1 MGEAVNADFLFDGL
15 GLVGCDC
22 FSKGVFVELLDFF
35 FFYYMGDSPRNYL
48 WGLLVGGVKILN
60 EVFGV
65 FFE

>member
-35 FFYYMGDSPRNYL
+35 FF
-48 WGLLVGGVKILN
+48 LLHGG
-60 EVFGV
+60 
-65 FFE
+65 